1 MNFDRDMPERRVVD
15 HRQLDSEDTELE
27 AGRRGLRLDVL
38 GERWGLGSSLT
49 RFAAAVTRA

>member
-1 MNFDRDMPERRVVD
+1 VSGTLPA
-15 HRQLDSEDTELE
+15 EL
-27 AGRRGLRLDVL
+27 ADATRLDVL